1 MGGRTRPPAPRLQLI
16 RGQGHNSATRT
27 ALALIAALFLGA
39 CAHTEVALNSGSRSV
54 TTSAGLQVNASGGA
68 AAVLAAGMIIAVGM
82 SEPSEPA
89 PRYRSL
95 AEWFANEPIPE
106 MDPSRSVSEQDC
118 SRPIVGSGNLKC
130 R

>member
-1 MGGRTRPPAPRLQLI
+1 M
-16 RGQGHNSATRT
+16 RT
-27 ALALIAALFLGA
+27 ALALIAALVLGG
-39 CAHTEVALNSGSRSV
+39 CAHTEVAVNSGSRAV
-54 TTSAGLQVNASGGA
+54 TTNAGVQVNASGRV

-95 AEWFANEPIPE
+95 ADWFANEPAPE

-118 SRPIVGSGNLKC
+118 SKPIVGSGNLKC

>member
-1 MGGRTRPPAPRLQLI
+1 M
-16 RGQGHNSATRT
+16 RT
-27 ALALIAALFLGA
+27 ALALFVLLVLLG
-39 CAHTEVALNSGSRSV
+39 CAHADVAVNSGSSAV
-54 TTSAGLQVNASGGA
+54 TTSAGLQVNANGGL

-95 AEWFANEPIPE
+95 AEWFSGPPAPV
-106 MDPSRSVSEQDC
+106 MDASRSVSEQDC
-118 SRPIVGSGNLKC
+118 SRPIAGSGNLKC

>member
-1 MGGRTRPPAPRLQLI
+1 M
-16 RGQGHNSATRT
+16 RT
-27 ALALIAALFLGA
+27 ALALIAALVLGG
-39 CAHTEVALNSGSRSV
+39 CAHTDVAVNSGSRSV
-54 TTSAGLQVNASGGA
+54 TTRAGLQVNASGGLA
-68 AAVLAAGMIIAVGM
+68 AALAAGMIIAIGM

-95 AEWFANEPIPE
+95 AEWFAGPPVPE

-118 SRPIVGSGNLKC
+118 SKPVAGSGNLRC

>member
-1 MGGRTRPPAPRLQLI
+1 MRT
-16 RGQGHNSATRT
+16 G
-27 ALALIAALFLGA
+27 LALITALLLGG
-39 CAHTEVALNSGSRSV
+39 CAHSEVAVNSGSRSV
-54 TTSAGLQVNASGGA
+54 TTNAGVQVNASGRV
-68 AAVLAAGMIIAVGM
+68 AAVLAAGMLIAVGL

-95 AEWFANEPIPE
+95 ADWFANEPVPE

-118 SRPIVGSGNLKC
+118 SKPIVGSGNLKC